1 MTERVPELVLVLS
14 NQPLVGNNG
23 TNRLSIGRS
32 GRRHAQKAKDPSA
45 PKHPATSAEHQS
57 SAIETSALCTP
68 TVRYGATRAR
78 PSQALRALPARS
90 RASAC
95 PCRPGRAATQAP
107 LSREQ
112 SCDAITN
119 AVAHERGRRRWP
131 PPLIGNEHDES
142 QQNLLASDD
151 CCRRWTILRPGP
163 QLPAR
168 TNIFISQLALKAL
181 HPYSTALCASI
192 YAVPLAS
199 LVTITKDL
207 SSDAHDFYL
216 HNCMQPARL
225 KLGRQTQPPAITLMS
240 TQVFEIHAMSLRHP
254 FNHAIA
260 LCDNSGGL

>member
-1 MTERVPELVLVLS
+1 MSRTDGKRPTRTQAS
-14 NQPLVGNNG
+14 HMRSWCANGQPAEAHPLK
-23 TNRLSIGRS
+23 RS
-32 GRRHAQKAKDPSA
+32 
-45 PKHPATSAEHQS
+45 HPFV
-57 SAIETSALCTP
+57 AL
-68 TVRYGATRAR
+68 RGATRAR